1 MLIAK
6 IALPKPHCQ
15 NCVAKTALPK
25 AHCQKLIAKT
35 CFCQGRHTEGVMP
48 RVTLVCSMWHHF
60 TSCLTSASRMP
71 KCNLCL
77 WVAHTTIYRSIW
89 STHAHMSHRV
99 CRTASIFM
107 ISSYPSLPHTT
118 KVSRMYTV
126 MIWICVVMACDP
138 YSSTPCSELLCIYGM
153 LPTGKS
159 SSVFIPFTCSTAAK

>member
-1 MLIAK
+1 
-6 IALPKPHCQ
+6 
-15 NCVAKTALPK
+15 
-25 AHCQKLIAKT
+25 
-35 CFCQGRHTEGVMP
+35 MP

-99 CRTASIFM
+99 CRTASVFM

-138 YSSTPCSELLCIYGM
+138 Y
-153 LPTGKS
+153 
-159 SSVFIPFTCSTAAK
+159 FIPFFIFQYTLLRVALHICNASNWEVELCLHTFYLQRCRQMSSLLCCCLSCPTSSQPAMTVCIMLDKI